1 MRKFSQSKYFYVEE
15 IEHLAKPKTKVY
27 HIFSESSDELIAVIK
42 WYAPWRQYCFYPK
55 EDTVW
60 SRGCL
65 IDINSFLKELMDE
78 RKSVSPKVAQEKTK

>member
-1 MRKFSQSKYFYVEE
+1 MKKFNQFKYFYIEE

-27 HIFSESSDELIAVIK
+27 HIFSESSDTIIGEIK
-42 WYAPWRQYCFYPK
+42 WYANWRQYCFYPYQK
-55 EDTVW
+55 TVW

-78 RKSVSPKVAQEKTK
+78 RKTDGGKETQ